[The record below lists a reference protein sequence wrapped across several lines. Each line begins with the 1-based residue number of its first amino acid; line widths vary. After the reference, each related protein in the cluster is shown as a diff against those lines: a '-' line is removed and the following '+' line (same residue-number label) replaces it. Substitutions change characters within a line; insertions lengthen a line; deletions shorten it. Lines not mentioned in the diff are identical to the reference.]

1 MNDIL
6 NKYSLLVSFLGGTLG
21 HSCEVYLMDAAQKS
35 LPVTAQHNLH
45 RGSVG
50 PLRRLIREAMAVPA
64 VVEGG
69 ALLNRGLASDTG
81 KLMKCSLYFIKD
93 DGGDTVAVLCL
104 VVRMQSYLEMYDYL
118 DSLIHLNNTD
128 LDEPQTDCLPREP
141 EEPTLELIERMVAEF
156 TPDPQR
162 LTPDEK
168 AELLLDLYDTG
179 VFELKGAVARAADA
193 IHMSEQSV
201 YRYLSKIRKS
211 RE

>member
-21 HSCEVYLMDAAQKS
+21 NSCEVYLLDTTQRS
-35 LPVTAQHNLH
+35 LPVAAQHNLH
-45 RGSVG
+45 RGSIG

-81 KLMKCSLYFIKD
+81 KMMKASLHFIRD
-93 DGGDTVAVLCL
+93 DSGRTVAVLCL
-104 VVRMQSYLEMYDYL
+104 VVRLQSYLEMYGYL

-128 LDEPQTDCLPREP
+128 LDEPQADCLPREQ

-168 AELLLDLYDTG
+168 TELLLDLYDTG

-201 YRYLSKIRKS
+201 YRYLSKIRKN